1 MNKFSKNEKNFMPRK
16 PKLQDASEV
25 DLSLAIRAAWLSY
38 IGGQTQGQIAERL
51 NISQA
56 KVHRLIAE
64 ALSRGLVK
72 VFVQGEPADC
82 LALEDALSRQFGL
95 KRCVVAPDLGD
106 SGAAGNG
113 NLGKSGPGDAQQ
125 VFATIGS
132 AAARLLHQELAG
144 GDLKVIGVG
153 KGRSL
158 AAMVERLPRIQR
170 MDLKI
175 VSVSGSLTR
184 SLAANPLDIV
194 MHLASNTGG
203 AGYFLPVPYLAKN
216 LTEKSVLLAQDS
228 IRSML
233 DLARQADL
241 VMVGI
246 GSLEGDAHLRQV
258 GMIADSEWTD
268 LKAHGAVGDLMGSFI
283 DAEGRP
289 VASAVNQLSVGLGLQ
304 DLRDRQVIAVAG
316 GTHKAK
322 AILAALRTGVLTG
335 LVTDERT
342 AGEVVRLARGES
354 RAA

>member
-1 MNKFSKNEKNFMPRK
+1 MNKFAKNEKNFMARK
-16 PKLQDASEV
+16 SKPAEASEL
-25 DLSLAIRAAWLSY
+25 DLSLAVRAAWLSY
-38 IGGQTQGQIAERL
+38 IGGRTQGQIAERL

-72 VFVQGEPADC
+72 VFVQDEPADC
-82 LALEDALSRQFGL
+82 LALEDALSRKFGL
-95 KRCVVAPDLGD
+95 SHCIVAPDLG
-106 SGAAGNG
+106 AGD
-113 NLGKSGPGDAQQ
+113 LGSSQTEAQQ

-132 AAARLLHQELAG
+132 AAARFLHRELACG
-144 GDLKVIGVG
+144 KIKVVGVG

-158 AAMVERLPRIQR
+158 AAMVERLPGQR
-170 MDLKI
+170 RPDLKI

-184 SLAANPLDIV
+184 NLAANPLDIV
-194 MHLASNTGG
+194 LSLSARTQA

-241 VMVGI
+241 VLVGI

-258 GMIADSEWTD
+258 GMIADEEWTD
-268 LKAHGAVGDLMGSFI
+268 LKGHGAVGDLMGSFI
-283 DAEGRP
+283 DAEGHP
-289 VASAVNQLSVGLGLQ
+289 VASAVNQLSVGLGLP
-304 DLRDRQVIAVAG
+304 DLKGKRVVAVAG
-316 GTHKAK
+316 GSHKAA
-322 AILAALRTGVLTG
+322 AILAALKTGILTG

-342 AGEVVRLARGES
+342 AAVVVDLAQRKSE
-354 RAA
+354 AA

>member
-1 MNKFSKNEKNFMPRK
+1 MNKFSRNEKNFMARK
-16 PKLQDASEV
+16 IKPAEASEL
-25 DLSLAIRAAWLSY
+25 DLSLAVRAAWLSY
-38 IGGQTQGQIAERL
+38 IGGRTQGQIAERL

-82 LALEDALSRQFGL
+82 IALEDALTCRFGL
-95 KRCVVAPDLGD
+95 KRCIVAPDLGD
-106 SGAAGNG
+106 GELSE
-113 NLGKSGPGDAQQ
+113 AQQ
-125 VFATIGS
+125 VFAAIGS
-132 AAARLLHQELAG
+132 AAARFLHRELACG
-144 GDLKVIGVG
+144 AITVVGVG

-158 AAMVERLPRIQR
+158 AAMVERLPKIRR
-170 MDLKI
+170 TDLKV

-194 MHLASNTGG
+194 MRLAGQTDA

-216 LTEKSVLLAQDS
+216 LTEKQVLLAQDS

-241 VMVGI
+241 VLVGI

-258 GMIADSEWTD
+258 GMIADQEWAD
-268 LKAHGAVGDLMGSFI
+268 LKSHGAVGDLMGSFI
-283 DAEGRP
+283 DAEGKP

-304 DLRDRQVIAVAG
+304 DLQGKQVVAVAG
-316 GTHKAK
+316 GIHKAE
-322 AILAALRTGVLTG
+322 AILAALKTGILTG

-342 AGEVVRLARGES
+342 AAAVVELAQRKSE
-354 RAA
+354 AA

>member
-1 MNKFSKNEKNFMPRK
+1 MARKNKPAE
-16 PKLQDASEV
+16 ASEL
-25 DLSLAIRAAWLSY
+25 DLSLAVRAAWLSY
-38 IGGQTQGQIAERL
+38 IGGRTQGQIAERL

-82 LALEDALSRQFGL
+82 IALEDALTCQFGL
-95 KRCVVAPDLGD
+95 KRCIVAPDLGR
-106 SGAAGNG
+106 GELAGG
-113 NLGKSGPGDAQQ
+113 ELSEAQQ
-125 VFATIGS
+125 VFAAIGS
-132 AAARLLHQELAG
+132 AAARFLHRELACG
-144 GDLKVIGVG
+144 AIKVIGVG

-158 AAMVERLPRIQR
+158 AAMVERLPRIR
-170 MDLKI
+170 RPDLKV

-194 MHLASNTGG
+194 MRLAGQTEA

-241 VMVGI
+241 VLVGI

-258 GMIADSEWTD
+258 GMIADQEWAD
-268 LKAHGAVGDLMGSFI
+268 LNSHGAVGDLMGSFI

-304 DLRDRQVIAVAG
+304 DLCGKQVIAVAG
-316 GTHKAK
+316 GMHKAE
-322 AILAALRTGVLTG
+322 AILAALKTGTLTG

-342 AGEVVRLARGES
+342 AAAVVELARRKSE
-354 RAA
+354 AA

>member
-1 MNKFSKNEKNFMPRK
+1 MNKFSKHEKNFMARK
-16 PKLQDASEV
+16 PNPPDASEL

-38 IGGQTQGQIAERL
+38 IGGRTQGQIAERL

-64 ALSRGLVK
+64 ALKQGLVK

-95 KRCVVAPDLGD
+95 QRCIVAPDLGTAD
-106 SGAAGNG
+106 LAQ
-113 NLGKSGPGDAQQ
+113 GDATDAHQI
-125 VFATIGS
+125 FAAIGS
-132 AAARLLHQELAG
+132 AAARLLHQELACG
-144 GDLKVIGVG
+144 SVKVVGVG

-158 AAMVERLPRIQR
+158 AAMVDRLPSIRR
-170 MDLKI
+170 SDLRI

-194 MHLASNTGG
+194 LRLAGHTGG
-203 AGYFLPVPYLAKN
+203 EGYFLPVPYLAKN
-216 LTEKSVLLAQDS
+216 LTEKGILLSQDS

-233 DLARQADL
+233 DLARHADL
-241 VMVGI
+241 VLIGI

-258 GMIADSEWTD
+258 GMIADSEWSD

-304 DLRDRQVIAVAG
+304 DLMGQDPRNRQVIAVAG
-316 GTHKAK
+316 GAHKAA
-322 AILAALRTGVLTG
+322 AILAALRTGALTG

-342 AGEVVRLARGES
+342 AAAVVQLAGGKSE
-354 RAA
+354 AA

>member
-1 MNKFSKNEKNFMPRK
+1 MESSLNNFAKTEKNFMARK
-16 PKLQDASEV
+16 PKPNEASEV
-25 DLSLAIRAAWLSY
+25 DLSLAVRAAWLSY
-38 IGGQTQGQIAERL
+38 IGGRTQGQIAERL

-64 ALSRGLVK
+64 ALDRGLVK

-82 LALEDALSRQFGL
+82 LALEDVLSCRFGLSR
-95 KRCVVAPDLGD
+95 CIVTPDLGE
-106 SGAAGNG
+106 
-113 NLGKSGPGDAQQ
+113 GDRGEAQQ
-125 VFATIGS
+125 VFAAIGS
-132 AAARLLHQELAG
+132 AAARLLHRELACG
-144 GDLKVIGVG
+144 NIKVVGVG

-158 AAMVERLPRIQR
+158 AAMVERLPSIRR
-170 MDLKI
+170 PDLKV

-184 SLAANPLDIV
+184 DLAANPLDIV
-194 MHLASNTGG
+194 LNLSARTEA

-241 VMVGI
+241 LLVGI

-258 GMIADSEWTD
+258 GMIADAEWAD

-283 DAEGRP
+283 DAEGHP
-289 VASAVNQLSVGLGLQ
+289 VASAVNQLSVGLGLA
-304 DLRDRQVIAVAG
+304 DLQGKQVIAVAG
-316 GTHKAK
+316 GAHKAE

-342 AGEVVRLARGES
+342 AAAVVELAQGKSE
-354 RAA
+354 AA